1 MLAASVLVWF
11 LSVGLFLLG
20 LIFCFIRS
28 LRSAGLLMLTGSFLV
43 WFLSIGM
50 CAVAPRPKIDAPG
63 PTTSASAPATVAP
76 KEDLPA
82 APLLE
87 APRSPGKWTGGSE
100 GKSLMDDT
108 EIIAYRL
115 DAEHEIA
122 GIYKQ
127 YRPRLIVRCRD
138 KKTETYVEVS
148 MPSQPEA
155 RDYRRH
161 TVRLR
166 FDDGPPSSELWSDS
180 TDNLAL
186 FSPSGVDLAKRLA
199 KTKRLR
205 LQFVPNNSDPQI
217 VEFDTTG
224 FDQVIGEIA
233 RPCGWKP

>member
-1 MLAASVLVWF
+1 VFAASVFVWL
-11 LSVGLFLLG
+11 LSVGLFVLG
-20 LIFCFIRS
+20 LLFCFIRS
-28 LRSAGLLMLTGSFLV
+28 LRSAGLLMLTGSFVV
-43 WFLSIGM
+43 WALSIGM
-50 CAVAPRPKIDAPG
+50 CAVAPMPDFGTPAPK
-63 PTTSASAPATVAP
+63 TSASAETTVAP
-76 KEDLPA
+76 NKDLPA

-87 APRSPGKWTGGSE
+87 APRAPGKWTGGSE

-108 EIIAYRL
+108 DIIAYRL

-122 GIYKQ
+122 GLYKP

-138 KKTETYVEVS
+138 KKTESYVEVS
-148 MPSQPEA
+148 TPSQPEA
-155 RDYRRH
+155 RNYQRH

-186 FSPSGVDLAKRLA
+186 FSPSGVVLAKRLA

-205 LQFVPNNSDPQI
+205 LQFVPYNSDPQI

-224 FDQVIGEIA
+224 FDLVIGEIA